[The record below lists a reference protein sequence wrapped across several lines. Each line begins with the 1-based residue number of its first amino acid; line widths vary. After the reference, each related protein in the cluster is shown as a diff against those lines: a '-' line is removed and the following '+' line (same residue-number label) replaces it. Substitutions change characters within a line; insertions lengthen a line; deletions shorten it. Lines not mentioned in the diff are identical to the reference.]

1 MKAGGERAGTKLS
14 DRRVPMA
21 TITQFEELECWK
33 KARVLAREIYQVTL
47 QKPFDRD
54 FELKSQI
61 RRAATSV
68 MSNIAEGFERGGN
81 KEFLQFLWI
90 AKGSAAEVRSQLYLA
105 LDVGHLEESV
115 FVTLKSQ
122 TEEISRMIA
131 GLIRHLEGSERR
143 GRRFDQT

>member
-1 MKAGGERAGTKLS
+1 
-14 DRRVPMA
+14 MA

-33 KARVLAREIYQVTL
+33 KSRVLAGDIYETTRR
-47 QKPFDRD
+47 KSFDRD
-54 FELKSQI
+54 FELKGQI

-105 LDVGHLEESV
+105 LDVGHIEPETFASLQ
-115 FVTLKSQ
+115 SQ
-122 TEEISRMIA
+122 THEISRMIA
-131 GLIRHLEGSERR
+131 GLIRHLEDSSRR